1 MTDLSD
7 DRTDE
12 VLDGLQRLV
21 DAGRV
26 AEVEELLTTI
36 VDSELAERP
45 TAQEREMRSY
55 AEGMRDG
62 IAFARRQ
69 GG

>member
-1 MTDLSD
+1 MAKKSG

-12 VLDGLQRLV
+12 VLEGLQQLV

-26 AEVEELLTTI
+26 AEVEEMLTTI
-36 VDSELAERP
+36 VETEPEKEP
-45 TAQEREMRSY
+45 TAKERETRSY

-62 IAFARRQ
+62 ISLAR
-69 GG
+69 GLSS

>member
-1 MTDLSD
+1 MAKKSA

-12 VLDGLQRLV
+12 VLDGLQQLV
-21 DAGRV
+21 EAGRI

-36 VDSELAERP
+36 VESEPAQEP
-45 TAQEREMRSY
+45 TADERETRSY

-62 IAFARRQ
+62 ISLAR
-69 GG
+69 GLSS

>member
-1 MTDLSD
+1 MAKNSA

-12 VLDGLQRLV
+12 VLDGLQQLV
-21 DAGRV
+21 EAGRI

-36 VDSELAERP
+36 VESEPAQEP
-45 TAQEREMRSY
+45 TASERETRSY

-62 IAFARRQ
+62 ISLAR
-69 GG
+69 GLTS